1 MFAPL
6 FLLKPA
12 LRRFA
17 RARRGSAAIEFS
29 IVVIPFFML
38 TAGLAEVSMMG
49 FAQTSLDFAVSEAA
63 RLIRTGQ
70 AQTGNMSQAQIQ
82 NLVCTEVNKFLVLTC
97 NNNLYLDVNRFNSFV
112 DADGGNS
119 DPWANGNFDPTG
131 FTYSPGAAS
140 DIVVVRAYYRWHI
153 LTPMFEPIFQ
163 NSSSGDRVLVS
174 TMMFRNEP
182 W

>member
-12 LRRFA
+12 LRRFS
-17 RARRGSAAIEFS
+17 RARRGSAAVEFS
-29 IVVIPFFML
+29 IVVIPFFLL
-38 TAGLAEVSMMG
+38 TAGLAEVSMMA
-49 FAQTSLDFAVSEAA
+49 FAQASLDFSVSEAA

-70 AQTGNMSQAQIQ
+70 AQSGNMSRTQIED
-82 NLVCTEVNKFLVLTC
+82 LVCTQLNQFLVLGC
-97 NNNLYLDVNRFNSFV
+97 DGNLFLDVNRFNSFV
-112 DADGGNS
+112 DADNGNI
-119 DPWANGNFDPTG
+119 DPWANGDFDGSNFN
-131 FTYSPGAAS
+131 YSPGAPS

-163 NSSSGDRVLVS
+163 NTAAGDRVLVS